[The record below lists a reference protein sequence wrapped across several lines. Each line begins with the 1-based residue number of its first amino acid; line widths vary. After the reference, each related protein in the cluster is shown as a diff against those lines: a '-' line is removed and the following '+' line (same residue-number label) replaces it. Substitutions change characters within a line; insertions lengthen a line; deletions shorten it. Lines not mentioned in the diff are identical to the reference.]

1 MAYAG
6 TGVGAVRGEAEKRR
20 SWDVALRRRAESA
33 PAGVEFVPFSLEASE
48 VWGPAARRFCE
59 VPLPCGRRS
68 RRRRLFHWRPAK
80 FSSTWHDTFSILLA
94 RGRAQLSGS
103 ASRRTHTSVCDRAHQ
118 CHSGSESGHCR
129 TDTAGHAVLLLPRC
143 LVSRYNLALDFHH
156 FRTKYRVF
164 QAFFSRKK
172 RLIVVQSSRCRR

>member
-20 SWDVALRRRAESA
+20 SWDVALRRRAGCA
-33 PAGVEFVPFSLEASE
+33 PAGAEFAPFSSGASG

-59 VPLPCGRRS
+59 VPLPCGRRP
-68 RRRRLFHWRPAK
+68 RHRRLFHWRPAK

-118 CHSGSESGHCR
+118 CHSGSESGHCSHGYG
-129 TDTAGHAVLLLPRC
+129 AACSIVLLLPRC
-143 LVSRYNLALDFHH
+143 LVSVQLGSRLSPLSHKIP
-156 FRTKYRVF
+156 RISGVF
-164 QAFFSRKK
+164 
-172 RLIVVQSSRCRR
+172 L

>member
-68 RRRRLFHWRPAK
+68 RHRRLFHWRPAK

-94 RGRAQLSGS
+94 RGRAQLS
-103 ASRRTHTSVCDRAHQ
+103 HTSVCNRAHQ
-118 CHSGSESGHCR
+118 CHSGSESGHCCSHGYGAMQCCCCR
-129 TDTAGHAVLLLPRC
+129 V
-143 LVSRYNLALDFHH
+143 VWFRYNLALDFHH
-156 FRTKYRVF
+156 LRTKYRVF